1 MTFKDDNARK
11 ACTSPVLSQGRGS
24 QGQRQLIARSAARP
38 KAALTAPKGRTGR
51 WARQVIGL
59 VALGSVMA
67 LSACGDPARD
77 LKVGTIGYISGFA
90 GSVVASEPRAAL
102 VGRDVLSAGGS
113 AADAAV
119 AVAFTMAATLPSS
132 DGVAA
137 GGVCLVHDHITKK
150 TETLDFLTPP
160 PQASVIGAP
169 ANASGTPIGMPA
181 LPRAMYALY
190 AKSGRLRWEQ
200 LLAPAEQ
207 IARFG
212 EPVSRALS
220 QQMQAA
226 AQRIA
231 RDPYA
236 RSVFSSDSGQTAI
249 HEGDVLTQVD
259 LASVLGRLRTK
270 GPGDLYGGQLG
281 QQYVNAVQ
289 QMGGLITLQALRD
302 YSPQWRETQSFEVG
316 NEVIHFPPAGV
327 SGSDAATAWKTQNTA
342 PLLGQ
347 EQIPGVGGTGFVVI
361 DELGSAVV
369 CALSMNGPFGVGFMA
384 PGTGTMVV
392 APGPAPS
399 RSRMPVSVALLMNHH
414 VNEFRFAAAAVGGGA
429 EANVVRLASSVT
441 GEQRPLGQALEAVAS
456 NAAGPAQVNALACM
470 EGVPS
475 HPGSCQVA
483 TDPRGAGYG
492 LLVGIDK

>member
-1 MTFKDDNARK
+1 LT
-11 ACTSPVLSQGRGS
+11 
-24 QGQRQLIARSAARP
+24 ARSAVF
-38 KAALTAPKGRTGR
+38 PKGNLSLKGGPAER
-51 WARQVIGL
+51 WVRR
-59 VALGSVMA
+59 ALGVASVGA
-67 LSACGDPARD
+67 VLAVSACGDPARD

-90 GSVVASEPRAAL
+90 GSVVASEPRAVL

-119 AVAFTMAATLPSS
+119 AVAFTMAVTLPSS
-132 DGVAA
+132 DGIAA

-160 PQASVIGAP
+160 AQASVIGAQST
-169 ANASGTPIGMPA
+169 ATGTPIGMPA

-220 QQMQAA
+220 QQMQVA
-226 AQRIA
+226 AQRIS

-236 RSVFSSDSGQTAI
+236 RTIFSSDNGRTAI
-249 HEGDVLTQVD
+249 HEGDVLTQLD
-259 LASVLGRLRTK
+259 LATVLGRLRTK

-302 YSPQWRETQSFEVG
+302 YGPEWRDTQSFEVG
-316 NEVIHFPPAGV
+316 NEMIHFPPAGV

-342 PLLGQ
+342 PLMGQ
-347 EQIPGVGGTGFVVI
+347 EQIPNVGGTGFVVI
-361 DELGSAVV
+361 DNKGSAVT

-399 RSRMPVSVALLMNHH
+399 RSRMPVSVALLLNEH

-429 EANVVRLASSVT
+429 EANVVRLAASVA
-441 GEQRPLGQALEAVAS
+441 GEQRPIKQALEAVVQS
-456 NAAGPAQVNALACM
+456 PAGPALVNGIACM

-483 TDPRGAGYG
+483 TDPRAAGYG
-492 LLVGIDK
+492 LLVGVDK